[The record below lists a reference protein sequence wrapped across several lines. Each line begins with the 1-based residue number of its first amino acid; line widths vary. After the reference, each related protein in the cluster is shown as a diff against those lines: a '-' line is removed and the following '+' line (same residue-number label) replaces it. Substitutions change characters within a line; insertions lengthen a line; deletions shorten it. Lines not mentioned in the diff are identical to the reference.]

1 MYVLRKELEVG
12 DLNQLTQYVP
22 NSTAFP
28 YSEHCTIPSEIV
40 LFKRCIVYVRC
51 SFFFFFTICGTLL
64 ITLYIYIGINDQ
76 DYTKM
81 DKIRYAFL
89 CGQFKG
95 FFFKDNLDF

>member
-1 MYVLRKELEVG
+1 MYVLRKELELG

-28 YSEHCTIPSEIV
+28 YSEHCTILSEIV
-40 LFKRCIVYVRC
+40 LFKRCIFYVWC
-51 SFFFFFTICGTLL
+51 SFFFFFFTICGTLL

-81 DKIRYAFL
+81 DKIRYALL
-89 CGQFKG
+89 CGQFKVV
-95 FFFKDNLDF
+95 FFLRVI

>member
-1 MYVLRKELEVG
+1 MYVRRKELEVG

-22 NSTAFP
+22 NSTALP
-28 YSEHCTIPSEIV
+28 YSEHCTIPSKTV
-40 LFKRCIVYVRC
+40 LFKRCIFYVQC
-51 SFFFFFTICGTLL
+51 TLFFFTICGTLL

-81 DKIRYAFL
+81 DKIRYALL

-95 FFFKDNLDF
+95 FFFKGNLDF